1 MALTQKMLKALGVED
16 EDKREQILDE
26 HQSVLREIREER
38 DRLRDEAA
46 KVPDLQRQLEEA
58 KNANEGNG
66 EWQKKFEKAQRDLE
80 DYKTQVEAKEA
91 ERAKAK
97 AYREQVLGAAGVDPR
112 RVDSIMRLADLSG
125 VKVKDG
131 KVEGADRLIEGVRSE
146 WSDFIVR
153 SRTKGANVANPPSG
167 GDDRP
172 QASEIAKQVIR
183 ERQQR
188 LYGNKVTD
196 EGGNE

>member
-46 KVPDLQRQLEEA
+46 KVKDLQRQLEEA
-58 KNANEGNG
+58 KAASEGGDEWEEKFNAEH
-66 EWQKKFEKAQRDLE
+66 KAFEDF
-80 DYKTQVEAKEA
+80 KTSVEAQKA
-91 ERAKAK
+91 EEAKAR
-97 AYREQVLGAAGVDPR
+97 AYREQVLSAAGVDPR

-131 KVEGADRLIEGVRSE
+131 KIEGADKLIEGVRSE

-153 SRTKGANVANPPSG
+153 SRTKGANVANPPER
-167 GDDRP
+167 DDRP

-188 LYGNKVTD
+188 LYGNVTDD
-196 EGGNE
+196 EGGNK